1 MEDRVSE
8 LLGIIREEIS
18 LYRDLIEHARRK
30 TALLVQGSLQAILE
44 SNKVEETFNIKLR
57 MLEDEVR
64 RLCLELCQAF
74 RLPREGFTLLKL
86 AEGFEKPVAEEIK
99 SQTGLFRNLI
109 EQLKSVNQ
117 RNMKLI
123 ESSVSYSRGLLDL
136 LANATSS
143 YQATGLFRP
152 IPAIQRTISHRA

>member
-1 MEDRVSE
+1 MGNPVAE
-8 LLGIIREEIS
+8 LLGLIREEIQ

-30 TALLVQGSLQAILE
+30 TALLVQGSVQAILE

-57 MLEDEVR
+57 MLEDEVT
-64 RLCLELCQAF
+64 RLCRELCQKF
-74 RLPREGFTLLKL
+74 SMPREEFTLLKL
-86 AEGFEKPVAEEIK
+86 AEGCEKPVAEEIK
-99 SQTGLFRNLI
+99 SQTGLFKNLV

-117 RNMKLI
+117 RNMRLI
-123 ESSVSYSRGLLDL
+123 ESSVTYSRGLLDL

-152 IPAIQRTISHRA
+152 IPATQRTISHRA

>member
-1 MEDRVSE
+1 MESSVSE
-8 LLGIIREEIS
+8 LLTLIREEIS

-30 TALLVQGSLQAILE
+30 TALLVQGSVQAILE
-44 SNKVEETFNIKLR
+44 SNKVDETFNIKLR

-64 RLCLELCQAF
+64 RLCFELCQTV
-74 RLPREGFTLLKL
+74 RLPRKEFTLLKL
-86 AEGFEKPVAEEIK
+86 AESFEKPVADEIK
-99 SQTGLFRNLI
+99 SQTGLFKNLI
-109 EQLKSVNQ
+109 EQLKSVNR

>member
-1 MEDRVSE
+1 MENRISE
-8 LLGIIREEIS
+8 LLGLIREEIS

-30 TALLVQGSLQAILE
+30 TALLVEGSVQAILE

-57 MLEDEVR
+57 MLEGEVR

-74 RLPREGFTLLKL
+74 RLPRQEFTLLKL
-86 AEGFEKPVAEEIK
+86 AEGFEKPVADEIH

-123 ESSVSYSRGLLDL
+123 ESSVCYSRGLLDL

-152 IPAIQRTISHRA
+152 IPATHRTISHRA